1 MEVSSRD
8 DSEYRILVRGLVRY
22 VIIGVGTFER
32 STLSMPLSS
41 LPEFPEDNTWNIAYV
56 SRDPSGDGLA
66 VDLQYKTFIGIPDLW
81 HPVLVDCLELKRIK
95 QLTATTYEAIYSH
108 DGSSNTTR
116 SSVVV
121 AKVARF
127 EWELPRLSQETL
139 MYKRLENT
147 GLAPRF
153 IGHVHEHG
161 RVTGFILEKLEGR
174 EANIKDLSSCQS
186 ALQRLHDIGI
196 LHGDVNRYN
205 FIVQDD
211 AVRLIDFEKSQLYD
225 GAAYMQAEMDCL
237 CDQLVENTGRGAGF
251 IR

>member
-22 VIIGVGTFER
+22 LIISVGTFER
-32 STLSMPLSS
+32 STLSMPLGS
-41 LPEFPEDNTWNIAYV
+41 LPDFPEDDSWNMAYV
-56 SRDPSGDGLA
+56 SRHPSSGELA
-66 VDLQYKTFIGIPDLW
+66 MDLQYKTFIGIADLW
-81 HPVLVDCLELKRIK
+81 HPMLVDCLELKRIK
-95 QLTATTYEAIYSH
+95 QLTATTYEATHSFE
-108 DGSSNTTR
+108 GSSSTTR
-116 SSVVV
+116 LPVVI

-127 EWELPRLSQETL
+127 EWELPRLSLETL
-139 MYKRLENT
+139 VYERLENT

-161 RVTGFILEKLEGR
+161 RVIGFILEKLEGR
-174 EANIKDLSSCQS
+174 EANIEDLSSCQS

-205 FIVQDD
+205 FIVRDD
-211 AVRLIDFEKSQLYD
+211 TVRLIDFEKSQLRD

-237 CDQLVENTGRGAGF
+237 CDQLVEDTGRGAGF
-251 IR
+251 KR